1 MQLLTLTTAWGT
13 ALRLR
18 AYGRQAAG
26 LAALGV
32 VVAFAS
38 PDPNLERAAELYQR
52 TAYPESLRLLEASTE
67 KTPPTYELMGKCFY
81 RLEEFSKATDVL
93 EKAVAADPRN
103 ASYWDWLGKAY
114 GRRAETSSF
123 ITAPR
128 YAVKAREHFER
139 ALMLDPQN
147 QEALSDLFDYYLEA
161 PGFLG
166 GGMDKA
172 ANLSERIRDR
182 DPAKYHAMKARL
194 AEKRKEFQQA
204 EQFWRQA
211 VQLAPAQAG
220 RLVDLAKF
228 LARQRRFSES
238 DEMFERAAKIA
249 PDNAELKFERAKTY
263 VESKRNVDLARRL
276 LEEYLKSTL
285 TPDDPPRT
293 EAESLLKS
301 IPRTG

>member
-1 MQLLTLTTAWGT
+1 MRLRTPTTAWRT

-38 PDPNLERAAELYQR
+38 PDPNLERAADLYQR
-52 TAYPESLRLLEASTE
+52 TAYPEALRLLEASPE
-67 KTPPTYELMGKCFY
+67 KTAPTYELMGKCFY

-103 ASYWDWLGKAY
+103 ANYWDWLGKAY
-114 GRRAETSSF
+114 GRRAETSAF
-123 ITAPR
+123 FNQPR
-128 YAVKAREHFER
+128 YAVKAREHFEK
-139 ALMLDPQN
+139 AVALDPQN

-182 DPAKYHAMKARL
+182 DPSKYNAMKARL
-194 AEKRKEFQQA
+194 AEKRKELPQA

-228 LARQRRFSES
+228 LARRGRFSES
-238 DEMFERAAKIA
+238 DEEFERAAKIA

-263 VESKRNVDLARRL
+263 VEAKRNSALARRL
-276 LEEYLKSTL
+276 LEEYLKASL
-285 TPDDPPRT
+285 TPDDPPRA
-293 EAESLLKS
+293 EAERLLKS
-301 IPRTG
+301 IARS